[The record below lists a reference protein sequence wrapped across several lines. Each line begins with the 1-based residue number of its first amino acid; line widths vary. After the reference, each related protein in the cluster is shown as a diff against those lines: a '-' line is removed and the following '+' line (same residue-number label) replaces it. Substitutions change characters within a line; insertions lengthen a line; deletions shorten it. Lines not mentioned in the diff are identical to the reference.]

1 MEKKQAKHSSPVF
14 RLSTALFGWHT
25 HSVGCTGGVHLAEHA
40 LLPLPYPG
48 HGGTELVQVG
58 GLPRRR
64 ACRESS
70 TCMALQW
77 CGYSL
82 QKPSLFV
89 HFTVAHYL
97 YYVNFACDVLVYAFS
112 SANFRRTV
120 LIAWRRLL
128 CPGWARDNKD
138 TPTRC
143 TNGTLAYQQSMRR
156 LLPHSP
162 SQHQKVQQASNG
174 QQQRNH
180 RVSLEV
186 DGEEA
191 RRSLAQRC
199 ATK

>member
-1 MEKKQAKHSSPVF
+1 M
-14 RLSTALFGWHT
+14 
-25 HSVGCTGGVHLAEHA
+25 
-40 LLPLPYPG
+40 
-48 HGGTELVQVG
+48 
-58 GLPRRR
+58 
-64 ACRESS
+64 
-70 TCMALQW
+70 
-77 CGYSL
+77 
-82 QKPSLFV
+82 
-89 HFTVAHYL
+89 
-97 YYVNFACDVLVYAFS
+97 NFACDVLVYAFS

-128 CPGWARDNKD
+128 CPAGWARDNKD

-162 SQHQKVQQASNG
+162 SQHQKVQATTNG
-174 QQQRNH
+174 QQQQRKQ

-199 ATK
+199 GTK